1 MLEKKN
7 KNLEKKKILDRGF
20 HRYPRREIFLVS
32 FCTQNLFS
40 KKKKNDEEEKKKNMI
55 IPSFWISIFW
65 APAIRATRVIVR
77 VEILKKQSDRR

>member
-40 KKKKNDEEEKKKNMI
+40 KKKKK
-55 IPSFWISIFW
+55 
-65 APAIRATRVIVR
+65 
-77 VEILKKQSDRR
+77 